1 MLNSQSSIAY
11 YFFGW
16 FCLFCFWIIPGNTQA
31 LLLVLYSEIISGSA
45 QETRWDSTWVGHMQS
60 KCLTCCAINLGPSI
74 TFLFVFRAHPSVC
87 FGVTPGSVLKNHS
100 WCTWGAIWDMEDR
113 TGTSSEQGKC
123 LAHCTIALTSVVL
136 SWEKFL
142 SCYKDNIRIL
152 RIQAPL
158 LFIHV

>member
-1 MLNSQSSIAY
+1 MHYYYYFCSQMLNSQSSIAY

-74 TFLFVFRAHPSVC
+74 TFLFVFRAHPSVFWC
-87 FGVTPGSVLKNHS
+87 YSWFCTQESLLVYLRSYMGYGGQNWHQQWARQVPFSLHYSSDLGS
-100 WCTWGAIWDMEDR
+100 I
-113 TGTSSEQGKC
+113 
-123 LAHCTIALTSVVL
+123 
-136 SWEKFL
+136 
-142 SCYKDNIRIL
+142 IL
-152 RIQAPL
+152 RKV
-158 LFIHV
+158 FIML